1 MKQILFTLI
10 ISMCCFLHSL
20 ADDVHIS
27 FEMKGSEPS
36 SKNYCFNIHYDKDM
50 NINELQY
57 SLWKVLKDHGY
68 TLVDSISAD
77 LVIDVNY
84 FQREEN
90 RTSSNYVKIG
100 EKNTQVMG
108 ANVPIPIWS
117 TETHKYNTNVSVLQI
132 KALPK
137 NASNLAMPYWQIL
150 MPTSLDGLLPLE
162 PYWIY
167 SYDLLW
173 FTPGLQNIV
182 YSFDSKGI
190 KKIKVN
196 GKLLKRN
203 VIRDIEQRII
213 YLQNMPEMDEY
224 NRLLSR

>member
-1 MKQILFTLI
+1 
-10 ISMCCFLHSL
+10 
-20 ADDVHIS
+20 
-27 FEMKGSEPS
+27 
-36 SKNYCFNIHYDKDM
+36 M

-77 LVIDVNY
+77 LIIDVNY
-84 FQREEN
+84 FNREEN

-100 EKNTQVMG
+100 EKDTQVMG
-108 ANVPIPIWS
+108 ANVSIPIWS

-150 MPTSLDGLLPLE
+150 MPESLEGLHPLE

-173 FTPGLQNIV
+173 FSPGLQEIV

-196 GKLLKRN
+196 GESLKRN
-203 VIRDIEQRII
+203 AIRNIEQHIL
-213 YLQNMPEMDEY
+213 YLQNMPEIDEY
-224 NRLLSR
+224 NKLMSR

>member
-1 MKQILFTLI
+1 MKRILLTLFLSI
-10 ISMCCFLHSL
+10 CCFLHSL

-68 TLVDSISAD
+68 TLVDSIAAD
-77 LVIDVNY
+77 LIIDVNY

-150 MPTSLDGLLPLE
+150 MPTSLDGLLPLD

-173 FTPGLQNIV
+173 FTPGLHNIV

-196 GKLLKRN
+196 GKSIKRN
-203 VIRDIEQRII
+203 VIRDIEQRIT